1 MRITFTLQ
9 LFKKKTSALNL
20 SKKVMKKVGIFCGG
34 YSSEFDISIK
44 SAETIQKHFPSEY
57 ETVKIIVKKD
67 EWKAEI
73 GEELVDFDINTMTFS
88 SIKIDLAIVYIHGDP
103 GENGKIQALL
113 EMKGIPYLNSGPLA
127 SSLSFDKWFC
137 NQFLKS
143 FGMKCLEF

>member
-9 LFKKKTSALNL
+9 LFKKKISALNL

-88 SIKIDLAIVYIHGDP
+88 SIKID
-103 GENGKIQALL
+103 
-113 EMKGIPYLNSGPLA
+113 
-127 SSLSFDKWFC
+127 
-137 NQFLKS
+137 
-143 FGMKCLEF
+143 